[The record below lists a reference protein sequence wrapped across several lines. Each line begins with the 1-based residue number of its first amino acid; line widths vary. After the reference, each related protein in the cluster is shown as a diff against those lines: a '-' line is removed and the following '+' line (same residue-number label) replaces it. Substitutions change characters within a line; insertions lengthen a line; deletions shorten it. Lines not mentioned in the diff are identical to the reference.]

1 MGTPIKVNQEK
12 VLEFMTKVVSL
23 KENEQFSLKK
33 VSLCSQFYTFFPQTF
48 TTGHMFIIGNE
59 GYWKDALGFGD
70 ENYNKTDCHYASTV
84 NENNRAILFKIGH
97 TLSADTPYKFKKMS
111 KEFCGESRIS
121 EYPYLDEAVQ
131 KLQKN
136 AQSGIATS
144 DDEVIAYTLTQIEN
158 ENNGI
163 GTTTNQA
170 KSPRE
175 IEKSLIKRLNGSF

>member
-33 VSLCSQFYTFFPQTF
+33 VNLCSQFYTFFPQTF

-59 GYWKDALGFGD
+59 EYWKDALRFGD
-70 ENYNKTDCHYASTV
+70 ENYNKTDYYYASTV
-84 NENNRAILFKIGH
+84 HENNKAILFKIGH
-97 TLSADTPYKFKKMS
+97 TLSANTSYKFKKMS

-121 EYPYLDEAVQ
+121 EYPYLDDAVQ

-136 AQSGIATS
+136 AQAGIATS
-144 DDEVIAYTLTQIEN
+144 DDEVISYTLTQIEK
-158 ENNGI
+158 ENNEI
-163 GTTTNQA
+163 EATTNKT
-170 KSPRE
+170 KSPRK